1 MKYVRIILG
10 LSLALLMLCACTA
23 PESMSDPASESAQE
37 SVRIVV
43 ASDLHYLSQALT
55 DNGPLFRRVVE
66 HGDGK
71 LMLDIEAITEAFIE
85 QMISEHPDA
94 VVLTGDLSF
103 NGEAQS
109 LADLAEKLGRLQEAG
124 IPVLVIPGNH
134 DVRRSGTYRYSGDSY
149 EPVPNASADDF
160 RKLYAAFGP
169 QQASS
174 VDTLSGSYVWE
185 AAEGLRLLLLD
196 TNSVVVNFFPSE
208 SLDWLE
214 SELREANE
222 AGAQVICFSHQNLLI
237 HNSMFVFGYQI
248 SNADAVM
255 ELLAQ
260 YGVLANLCGHVHIQH
275 ALDGPVPE
283 ILTSPLSLVPCRYGL
298 LVWDGAGLTYEARS
312 VDVSAWARLHGR
324 TEEQLLSFDT
334 YAAESFYQ
342 IYYRQ
347 IADGLAEVELPDGA
361 SERMARCFADTNLAY
376 FTGTMSERD
385 RLLTE
390 LDFWVSVA
398 GESFETAYLRG
409 ILQDESPDPLYVKL
423 H

>member
-1 MKYVRIILG
+1 MKYVR
-10 LSLALLMLCACTA
+10 LALVLCLAVLMLCACAA
-23 PESMSDPASESAQE
+23 PGSMSEPAPASVQE

-85 QMISEHPDA
+85 QMISERPDA

-103 NGEAQS
+103 NGEVRS
-109 LADLAEKLGRLQEAG
+109 LADLAEKLSRLQEVG

-134 DVRRSGTYRYSGDSY
+134 DVRRSGAYRYSGDSC

-160 RKLYAAFGP
+160 RELYAAFGP
-169 QQASS
+169 QQALS
-174 VDTLSGSYVWE
+174 VDALSGSYVWE
-185 AAEGLRLLLLD
+185 ATEGLRLLLLD
-196 TNSVVVNFFPSE
+196 TNSAAFNSFPSE
-208 SLDWLE
+208 SFGWLE
-214 SELREANE
+214 GELRKAQE

-248 SNADAVM
+248 NNADELM
-255 ELLAQ
+255 DLLAQ

-275 ALDGPVPE
+275 VLDGPVPE

-312 VDVSAWARLHGR
+312 VDVSAWAQRHGR

-347 IADGLAEVELPDGA
+347 ISEGFAGAELPDGA
-361 SERMARCFADTNLAY
+361 LERMARCFADTNLAY
-376 FTGTMSERD
+376 FTGTVPERE

-390 LDFWVSVA
+390 LDYWVSAA

-409 ILQDESPDPLYVKL
+409 ILQDEAPDPLYVKL
-423 H
+423 R

>member
-1 MKYVRIILG
+1 MKYIRIILG
-10 LSLALLMLCACTA
+10 LFLALLMLCACTA
-23 PESMSDPASESAQE
+23 PESMSDPASEPAQE

-103 NGEAQS
+103 NGEVRS
-109 LADLAEKLGRLQEAG
+109 LADLAEKLGRLQEADV
-124 IPVLVIPGNH
+124 PVLVIPGNH
-134 DVRRSGTYRYSGDSY
+134 DVRRSDAYCYSGDSY
-149 EPVPNASADDF
+149 EPVPSARADDF
-160 RKLYAAFGP
+160 HELYADFGP
-169 QQASS
+169 RQARS
-174 VDTLSGSYVWE
+174 VDELSGSYVWD

-196 TNSVVVNFFPSE
+196 TNSAAVNSFPSE

-214 SELREANE
+214 EELREAQE

-248 SNADAVM
+248 SNADAVI
-255 ELLAQ
+255 ELLTR
-260 YGVLANLCGHVHIQH
+260 YGVLANMCGHMHIQH
-275 ALDGPVPE
+275 VLDGSVPE
-283 ILTSPLSLVPCRYGL
+283 VLSSPLSLVPCRYGL
-298 LVWDGAGLTYEARS
+298 LAWDNAGLTYEARS
-312 VDVSAWARLHGR
+312 TDVSAWARRHGR
-324 TEEQLLSFDT
+324 TEEQLLDFDK
-334 YAAESFYQ
+334 YAEESFYQ
-342 IYYRQ
+342 NCCRQ
-347 IADGLAEVELPDGA
+347 ISERYGAAELPEGA
-361 SERMARCFADTNLAY
+361 LERMASCFADTNLAY
-376 FTGTMSERD
+376 FTGAAPERE

-390 LDFWVSVA
+390 LDFWVSAA

-409 ILQDESPDPLYVKL
+409 ILKDESPDPLYVKL
-423 H
+423 R